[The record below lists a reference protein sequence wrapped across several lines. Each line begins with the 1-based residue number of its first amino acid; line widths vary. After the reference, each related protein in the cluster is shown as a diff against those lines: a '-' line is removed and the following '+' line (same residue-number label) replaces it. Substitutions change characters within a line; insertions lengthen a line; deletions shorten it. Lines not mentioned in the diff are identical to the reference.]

1 MPARAAGAGVWMTV
15 APGETAVLWHDAECG
30 SYSAD
35 LPLWREL
42 AAEAAGPV
50 LDLGCGTGRVA
61 LELAQLGHDVTALD
75 IEPRFVEELR
85 RRAREREVPVTTIV
99 GDASRFHLERSFALA
114 IAPMQLV
121 HIVGGSAGR
130 AAMLTAV
137 RRHLLPGGRLAAALA
152 NTAAT
157 LRADNQLPPL
167 PDVMERDGWVLSSQ
181 PLDVR
186 LEEGGVAVDRL
197 RQLVSPAGELSDELH
212 TIHLDALTPD
222 ELEEEG
228 RAAGLRPAGCRS
240 VAETADHV
248 GSTVV
253 ILESPA

>member
-1 MPARAAGAGVWMTV
+1 VPVVGVKLSR
-15 APGETAVLWHDAECG
+15 GDTAVLWHDVECG

-42 AAEAAGPV
+42 VAEAAGPV

-61 LELAQLGHDVTALD
+61 LELAELGHDVTALD
-75 IEPRFVEELR
+75 IDPRFIEELR
-85 RRAREREVPVTTIV
+85 RRTRERDLHVTTVV
-99 GDASRFHLERSFALA
+99 GEASTFHLDGSFALA

-121 HIVGGSAGR
+121 QIVGGSAGR

-137 RRHLLPGGRLAAALA
+137 RRHLLPGGRFAAALA
-152 NTAAT
+152 DTAAT
-157 LRADNQLPPL
+157 LRAEHQLPPL

-186 LEEGGVAVDRL
+186 PERGGVAVDRL

-212 TIHLDALTPD
+212 TIHLDAIAPD

-228 RAAGLRPAGCRS
+228 RAAGLRPAGRRS
-240 VAETADHV
+240 VPETADHV